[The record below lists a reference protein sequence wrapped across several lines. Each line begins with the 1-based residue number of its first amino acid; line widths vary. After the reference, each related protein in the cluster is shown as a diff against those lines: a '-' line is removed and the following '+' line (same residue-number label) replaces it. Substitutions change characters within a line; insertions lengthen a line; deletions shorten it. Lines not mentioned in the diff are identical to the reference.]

1 MGAGYHPDGG
11 DCYHHGA
18 PGEFHVGQGLSQQ
31 VFDSHRN
38 KLWAG
43 KGGKLYNY
51 VPKRHSDG
59 VKRGLNFRT
68 YTGKFKDA
76 KGHDVF
82 VHKNYPHQIMSASE
96 HANYVKGLN
105 PMNGGHNQRSQ
116 NQKGRSGKQQQQN
129 QKLKKNKKKKDR
141 VDSLAIT
148 LLDKIKEPVS
158 KERKDAHEF
167 PSIERGEGTPYA
179 LFQKEFLQFATSF
192 KNKTGNFEGRSETQ
206 TWPKDLVE
214 TNNFVLGS
222 GSSDEKYKHFFHIVS
237 GMKRGIA
244 HVTLVNSRYKAKLN
258 EERVIISAI
267 YKANNMEYSAGGTNL
282 SLLIKN
288 LMSKKPIKLHSDA
301 QIKLLVPSI
310 LLTQSFDFKDDSIA
324 TVLEEIIREDIFD
337 TATHEHL
344 RKDKYKLMRSVR
356 KMTLALSKPTTKAMR
371 TEVSTEGLVGM
382 SSNDRVY

>member
-18 PGEFHVGQGLSQQ
+18 PGEFHVGQGLSQRVQ
-31 VFDSHRN
+31 GRN
-38 KLWAG
+38 GNAVWVTNTKKGRKAFPYVKERHEKG
-43 KGGKLYNY
+43 KAKNINFPNHSGRFKDKDGHFIYVSKKNPERYYTHAEHQEHVKSRKGG
-51 VPKRHSDG
+51 
-59 VKRGLNFRT
+59 
-68 YTGKFKDA
+68 
-76 KGHDVF
+76 
-82 VHKNYPHQIMSASE
+82 
-96 HANYVKGLN
+96 
-105 PMNGGHNQRSQ
+105 
-116 NQKGRSGKQQQQN
+116 QKGRHGQHQQTQ
-129 QKLKKNKKKKDR
+129 KKNKGKKNR

-167 PSIERGEGTPYA
+167 PSIEKGEGTPYA
-179 LFQKEFLQFATSF
+179 LFQREFLQFATSF
-192 KNKTGNFEGRSETQ
+192 KNKTGDFEGRSETQ
-206 TWPKDLVE
+206 TWPKDLLE

-222 GSSDEKYKHFFHIVS
+222 GSSDEKYKHFFHVVS